1 MGAYFLGKNFLDS
14 ACKIKINT
22 LPLHQQSN
30 NRRDMEVQ
38 KIKVPVKQGLSII
51 SEMIKLSYLCSYL
64 GKSSGWIYNKM
75 NHANTST
82 TSTGFN
88 EKDLSEINTALGEIG
103 SDLLRKRILPITNP
117 DIDTRTRKE
126 NIINQLKEVSLIVAM
141 PYIYVNKLGK
151 TDNWYS
157 KRTAKGT
164 KYKFSND
171 DLLTINMTIVE
182 IASKLLSLEL
192 TL

>member
-1 MGAYFLGKNFLDS
+1 
-14 ACKIKINT
+14 
-22 LPLHQQSN
+22 
-30 NRRDMEVQ
+30 MEVQ

-64 GKSSGWIYNKM
+64 EKSSGWIYNKM
-75 NHANTST
+75 NHADTTT